1 MVRDKKIPI
10 TLFLIKMSK
19 NQQIVMNRIKVTL
32 VEKQKTSRW
41 LAEQMGKSENTI
53 SRWCSNKSQPSIAQL
68 QEIAKWLDVDVRVLL
83 KSQKSN

>member
-1 MVRDKKIPI
+1 
-10 TLFLIKMSK
+10 MSN

-32 VEKQKTSRW
+32 VEKQKTNRW

-68 QEIAKWLDVDVRVLL
+68 QEIAKHLDVDVRLL
-83 KSQKSN
+83 ITPTKSLESGFSQ

>member
-1 MVRDKKIPI
+1 
-10 TLFLIKMSK
+10 MSN

-32 VEKQKTSRW
+32 VEKQKTNRW

-68 QEIAKWLDVDVRVLL
+68 QEIANLLDVDVRTLITSTKL
-83 KSQKSN
+83 C

>member
-1 MVRDKKIPI
+1 MW
-10 TLFLIKMSK
+10 K

-41 LAEQMGKSENTI
+41 LAEQIGKSENTI

-68 QEIAKWLDVDVRVLL
+68 QEIAKCLDVDVRILITPTKVE
-83 KSQKSN
+83 